1 MKGSMTGNFVILI
14 GKNGGNRMVGLK
26 TGWRVITNKEDYV
39 KYPVIRY
46 AQVQE
51 INNLYFFNIKIT

>member
-1 MKGSMTGNFVILI
+1 
-14 GKNGGNRMVGLK
+14 MVGLK

>member
-1 MKGSMTGNFVILI
+1 VEIEWS
-14 GKNGGNRMVGLK
+14 GLK

-39 KYPVIRY
+39 KYSVIRY

-51 INNLYFFNIKIT
+51 INSLYFFNIKIT